1 MKIGLIVATIEE
13 FSSVLK
19 IMNLKEEVIEDDVF
33 TIYYININNND
44 IYISKSG
51 VGEIASSSLTQYLI
65 TKYNVK
71 LIINAGVVGS
81 LKNHFSLEQV
91 CLVKDVVH
99 YDFDTSKIDNHPVG
113 YYEDYGRFIPLT
125 NKYIELIKN
134 NYPDILE
141 VRCASG
147 DKFIDSKEMKDY
159 LVKEFD
165 ADICDMESAG
175 ITLTAIK
182 NKVDLISLK
191 IVSDDGDASKYN
203 SNVNKTCDILYQL
216 LNKLLVNI

>member
-1 MKIGLIVATIEE
+1 MKIGLIIATEEE
-13 FSSVLK
+13 FETLVEGFK
-19 IMNLKEEVIEDDVF
+19 VEAHEEKDD
-33 TIYYININNND
+33 IYHTFLLYINEHEV
-44 IYISKSG
+44 YVAKSG

-99 YDFDTSKIDNHPVG
+99 YDFDTSKIDNVPVG